1 MIWGREM
8 IGKLIVILSLATF
21 LFGCSNDSASETDSS
36 SASGM
41 QVADL
46 DDTRDSETT
55 VSTGS
60 FEMLIMDVFTISGKG
75 VVVTGQ
81 VKSGAAS
88 VGDTVC
94 VSGGAPMAV
103 DGIEL
108 RRETPDTLKEG
119 DLGGLLFADLL
130 KGDVEKGS
138 FVKSCD

>member
-1 MIWGREM
+1 MIWGLEM
-8 IGKLIVILSLATF
+8 IGKLFIGMCFISILIA
-21 LFGCSNDSASETDSS
+21 CSNDSESETDSS

-41 QVADL
+41 QVANL
-46 DDTRDSETT
+46 DDTRGDETG
-55 VSTGS
+55 VSSGS

-81 VKSGAAS
+81 VKSGAIS

-103 DGIEL
+103 DAIEM
-108 RRETPDTLKEG
+108 RRESPDTLKEG

-130 KGDVEKGS
+130 KDDVEKGS

>member
-1 MIWGREM
+1 M
-8 IGKLIVILSLATF
+8 IGKLIVSLSFAAI

-41 QVADL
+41 QVANL
-46 DDTRDSETT
+46 DDTRDGETA
-55 VSTGS
+55 VSSGS

-81 VKSGAAS
+81 VKSGVVS
-88 VGDTVC
+88 VGNTVC
-94 VSGGAPMAV
+94 VSGGPPMSV

-108 RRETPDTLKEG
+108 LRESPDTLKEG

-130 KGDVEKGS
+130 KDDVEKGS
-138 FVKSCD
+138 FVKSCG